1 MKIERYLSTKLQ
13 IEEGRVAA
21 VLKMLQNGA
30 TIPFIA
36 RYKKEETGNLSDV
49 SLRLLESEKEK
60 FEKLSERKETVLK
73 TIAELGK
80 LSDELRKEI
89 DECDDLQSLE
99 AVYRPYRPKRKTRGS
114 LAKEKGLGPLSAYIK
129 KQENTLDEL
138 NEFARQFVNEEKGI
152 ADVGSAIKMACDIL
166 AEEMSDNASYY
177 TDAKKYILRTGKIL
191 AKETKEDVDK
201 KYANYANFA
210 TPIGKIKPHQILA
223 IMRGNKE
230 KKIQYSFDYDEITI
244 HNAIARNY
252 LRRPKSPYETIIRET
267 IADSYKRLMGPS
279 IENEITNDLFSL
291 AEDESLLLFSK
302 NLKQLLLASPLKG
315 KQILGFDPGYKNGCK
330 LALIDKEGK
339 VLKTGIIYP
348 TIGKIAQSESYLDSL
363 LRDYGFDVIALGNGT
378 ASRESDGFLQ
388 GYLEKRNLKE
398 KISII
403 VVNESGASV
412 YSASPI
418 AIKEFPDMD
427 IDERSAVS
435 LARRLLDPMAEL
447 VKVPP
452 ESIGVGQYQHDM
464 DEKKLK
470 LSLERATVDAV
481 NEVGVWLNT
490 SSASLLQY
498 VSGISSRL
506 ANEIVSY
513 REKNGPFKE
522 RKSLLEVKGFG
533 EKTFLDAAGFLR
545 IENNNPLEK
554 TAIHPKDYEAT
565 KTLIKTLG
573 LSLNEIGSE
582 KAEKLLSSDI
592 DLAKLEKETGLGNYT
607 LKDII
612 EELKKPGRDPREK
625 AESAS
630 LDSNVKD
637 IKDLRV
643 GMLLNGTVRN
653 ISDFGAFIDIGVHQD
668 GLAHISEL
676 ADRYVKNPNEVVSLG
691 EIVHVKVIGVDVERK
706 RISLSLKR
714 AKEESSN

>member
-1 MKIERYLSTKLQ
+1 MEMEKYLSTKLE
-13 IEEGRVAA
+13 IEEWRVAA
-21 VLKMLQNGA
+21 VLKMLENGA

-60 FEKLSERKETVLK
+60 FERLRERKETVLK
-73 TIAELGK
+73 TISELGK
-80 LSDELRKEI
+80 LSEELKKEI
-89 DECDDLQSLE
+89 EECDDLQSLE
-99 AVYRPYRPKRKTRGS
+99 TIYRPYRPKRKTRGS
-114 LAKEKGLGPLSAYIK
+114 VAKEKGLGSLAAYIK

-138 NEFARQFVNEEKGI
+138 NAYAKKFINEEKGI
-152 ADVGSAIKMACDIL
+152 IDGEAALKMACDIL
-166 AEEMSDNASYY
+166 AEEISDNASYY
-177 TDAKKYILRTGKIL
+177 TDAKKYILRTGRML
-191 AKETKEDVDK
+191 VKETKEDIDK
-201 KYANYANFA
+201 KYSNYANFVA
-210 TPIGKIKPHQILA
+210 PINKIRPHQTLA
-223 IMRGNKE
+223 IMRGAKE
-230 KKIQYSFDYDEITI
+230 KKLQYSFDYDEITI
-244 HNAIARNY
+244 HNAIARNC
-252 LRRPKSPYETIIRET
+252 LKRPKSPYEAIIRET

-279 IENEITNDLFSL
+279 IENEIANDLFSV

-302 NLKQLLLASPLKG
+302 NLKQLLLAPPLKG
-315 KQILGFDPGYKNGCK
+315 KRILGFDPGYKNGCK

-339 VLKTGIIYP
+339 VLKSGIIYP
-348 TIGKIAQSESYLDSL
+348 TIGKIPQSESYLDSL
-363 LRDYGFDVIALGNGT
+363 LKDYGFDVIALGNGT

-418 AIKEFPDMD
+418 AIKEFPNMD

-447 VKVPP
+447 VKIPP
-452 ESIGVGQYQHDM
+452 EAIGVGQYQHDM
-464 DEKKLK
+464 DEKKLRQ
-470 LSLERATVDAV
+470 SLERATIDAV

-498 VSGISSRL
+498 VSGISLRL
-506 ANEIVSY
+506 ASEIVSY

-522 RKSLLEVKGFG
+522 RKSLLNVKGFG
-533 EKTFLDAAGFLR
+533 EKTFLDSAGFLR
-545 IENNNPLEK
+545 IENGNPLEK

-565 KTLIKTLG
+565 CVLIKTLG
-573 LSLNEIGSE
+573 LSLDEIGSE
-582 KAEKLLSSDI
+582 KAERTLSSDV

-612 EELKKPGRDPREK
+612 EELKKPGRDPRET

-630 LDSNVKD
+630 LDNNIKD
-637 IKDLRV
+637 IKDLKV
-643 GMLLNGTVRN
+643 GMILNGTVRN
-653 ISDFGAFIDIGVHQD
+653 ISDFGAFIDVGVHQD

-676 ADRYVKNPNEVVSLG
+676 ADRYIKNPSEIVSLG
-691 EIVHVKVIGVDVERK
+691 EVVRVKVIGVDIERK
-706 RISLSLKR
+706 RISLSLKQ
-714 AKEESSN
+714 AKEEA

>member
-89 DECDDLQSLE
+89 DECDGLQSLE
-99 AVYRPYRPKRKTRGS
+99 AIYRPYRPKRKTRGS

-166 AEEMSDNASYY
+166 AQEMSDNASYY

-582 KAEKLLSSDI
+582 KAEKILSSDI

>member
-99 AVYRPYRPKRKTRGS
+99 AIYRPYRPKRKTRGS

-152 ADVGSAIKMACDIL
+152 ADVGSTIKMACDIL

-230 KKIQYSFDYDEITI
+230 KRIQYSFDYDEITI

-582 KAEKLLSSDI
+582 KAEKILSSDI